1 MKLGVT
7 ISKEITRDNGYVVTY
22 RGFDKA
28 VRSAKEIGYDG
39 VELSLSHK
47 KDLNLSIMD
56 KILEKSGMEVSCI
69 NTGQVFTDL
78 HLYLTNPDS
87 FLRQQA
93 INVFFDLLDIARH
106 YDCMVNIG
114 LSRGYYSYGQ
124 TRQQAEA
131 TFIDAVSYILDRA
144 VKYNVKLALEP
155 INRYEIN
162 FINTLADGAKLLEC
176 LPADHIGLMPD
187 LFHMNIEDPML
198 GDTLFTYSNLIKYVH
213 IADSNR
219 HAPGWGHIDFKDVF
233 KGLKRGNYD
242 GWICVC
248 AMPVPDADSAA
259 IQSVK
264 YLEPLLTL

>member
-87 FLRQQA
+87 FLRQQCS
-93 INVFFDLLDIARH
+93 LT
-106 YDCMVNIG
+106 C
-114 LSRGYYSYGQ
+114 
-124 TRQQAEA
+124 
-131 TFIDAVSYILDRA
+131 
-144 VKYNVKLALEP
+144 
-155 INRYEIN
+155 
-162 FINTLADGAKLLEC
+162 
-176 LPADHIGLMPD
+176 
-187 LFHMNIEDPML
+187 
-198 GDTLFTYSNLIKYVH
+198 
-213 IADSNR
+213 
-219 HAPGWGHIDFKDVF
+219 
-233 KGLKRGNYD
+233 
-242 GWICVC
+242 WI
-248 AMPVPDADSAA
+248 
-259 IQSVK
+259 
-264 YLEPLLTL
+264 